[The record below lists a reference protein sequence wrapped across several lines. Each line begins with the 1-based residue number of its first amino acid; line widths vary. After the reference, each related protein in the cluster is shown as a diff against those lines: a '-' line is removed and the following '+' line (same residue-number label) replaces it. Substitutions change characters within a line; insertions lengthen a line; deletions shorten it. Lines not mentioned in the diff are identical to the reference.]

1 MPSLKNSVLCFIIIS
16 ISGSKH
22 VEINTK
28 LKNSI
33 FMDQYTLV

>member
-1 MPSLKNSVLCFIIIS
+1 MPSLRNSVLCFILGI

-22 VEINTK
+22 IEINTK

-33 FMDQYTLV
+33 FMD